1 MALANL
7 LGRNK
12 TLQEDTTFRFDSQ
25 RNLSRRDE
33 EMFRLNGAS
42 IRQTK
47 EVGRG
52 TWAKRRDLG
61 HCIWRLY
68 GSRSRWDWNRT
79 DKTSPSLFSTSFQIS
94 NDFSPVSIQPSRL
107 SYWELCSLWI
117 LAAPL
122 CQITPSSLSSSLLSM
137 AFPSS
142 TILPLVPI
150 WLWCPCCCLPHW
162 VPFPCRLIKLPQT
175 LPINNQSFVKSPL
188 LCPVS
193 TEILEFL
200 SHGSELTSVS
210 WLLIHHDLISV
221 PSKALPLRMPHFAP
235 SIANNLS
242 WPDLIVSF
250 VFFFSGCYLL
260 ALE

>member
-12 TLQEDTTFRFDSQ
+12 TLKEDTTFRFDSQ

-68 GSRSRWDWNRT
+68 GSRSQWDWNRT

-94 NDFSPVSIQPSRL
+94 NDFSSEHTTEQTQLLRAVFVVDPCCSSVPDYTFIGSQVHFLAWHFQAPPPSHWFLSDSGVPV
-107 SYWELCSLWI
+107 
-117 LAAPL
+117 A
-122 CQITPSSLSSSLLSM
+122 
-137 AFPSS
+137 AFPTESLFLAGWS
-142 TILPLVPI
+142 N
-150 WLWCPCCCLPHW
+150 CLKHY
-162 VPFPCRLIKLPQT
+162 Q
-175 LPINNQSFVKSPL
+175 
-188 LCPVS
+188 
-193 TEILEFL
+193 
-200 SHGSELTSVS
+200 
-210 WLLIHHDLISV
+210 
-221 PSKALPLRMPHFAP
+221 
-235 SIANNLS
+235 
-242 WPDLIVSF
+242 
-250 VFFFSGCYLL
+250 
-260 ALE
+260 

>member
-1 MALANL
+1 MTSLQWAYNRADSVIESCVRCGSL
-7 LGRNK
+7 L
-12 TLQEDTTFRFDSQ
+12 L
-25 RNLSRRDE
+25 LCA
-33 EMFRLNGAS
+33 RLH
-42 IRQTK
+42 
-47 EVGRG
+47 
-52 TWAKRRDLG
+52 L
-61 HCIWRLY
+61 HRL
-68 GSRSRWDWNRT
+68 
-79 DKTSPSLFSTSFQIS
+79 P
-94 NDFSPVSIQPSRL
+94 
-107 SYWELCSLWI
+107 
-117 LAAPL
+117 
-122 CQITPSSLSSSLLSM
+122 SSLLSM
-137 AFPSS
+137 AFPNSA
-142 TILPLVPI
+142 TLPLVPI

-188 LCPVS
+188 LYPVS

-221 PSKALPLRMPHFAP
+221 PSKALPLRMPHFGP